1 MHRLFP
7 RLSRILLASAFV
19 VPAIAVAEPPP
30 TPLKTP
36 AAPTPVP
43 MPYPLLAAT
52 TQTLEAKSVSWGP
65 VGGRLSSDPEEG
77 GEIAHRKAGSDG
89 NPLQEGATVYSADPQ
104 EGGQVYSAD
113 PEEGGEIVRDVD
125 SAATATAK
133 PKAKPHVSD
142 INVMKSTDT
151 ASPMLSSARR
161 DPASGLPTGKRM
173 HKPLVALADPL
184 PAGTATVVVARGA
197 CVKGQHIPEVK
208 LTTRARVYQLHD
220 VDVAGC
226 TATADDTDT
235 CTLTYTRLVE

>member
-19 VPAIAVAEPPP
+19 IPAIAVAEPPP

-36 AAPTPVP
+36 AAPAPMP

-52 TQTLEAKSVSWGP
+52 TQTLEVKSVSWGP
-65 VGGRLSSDPEEG
+65 VGARLSSDPEEG

-89 NPLQEGATVYSADPQ
+89 NPRQEGAA
-104 EGGQVYSAD
+104 VYSAD